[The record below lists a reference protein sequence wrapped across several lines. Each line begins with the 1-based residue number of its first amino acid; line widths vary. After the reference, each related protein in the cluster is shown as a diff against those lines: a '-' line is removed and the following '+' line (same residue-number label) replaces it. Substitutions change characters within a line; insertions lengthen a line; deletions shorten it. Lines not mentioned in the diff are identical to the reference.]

1 MQSKL
6 YCGFVKILLAL
17 LTELSHPEEIDHDPA
32 SVMLRLW

>member
-6 YCGFVKILLAL
+6 YCGFVKMLLEL
-17 LTELSHPEEIDHDPA
+17 LTALSHPEEIAHDPA